1 MDNLTKIAECF
12 QIEGKVV
19 TSTPYGNGHIN
30 STFKVETDSNKK
42 YILQKINTSIF
53 KKPQELMENIENVTD
68 HLRKVCVAENGDP
81 EREVLTLIKTV
92 DGKLCI
98 TDDDGS
104 VWRMY
109 VFITDTFCLDVATS
123 AKDVYLTGLSFGRFT
138 GKMDS
143 FPADSLFETILNFH
157 NTPSRYNDFE
167 NAVKE
172 NKSGRACEVKD
183 EIEFVRERKEFCKLF
198 TSNIG
203 KDKLPLRVT
212 HNDTKLNNI
221 LFDAKSNEPITIIDL
236 DTVMPGL
243 SLYDYGDALR
253 TGAATAAEDEKDL
266 SLMHFDLEL
275 FRAFTKGYL
284 EGCGK
289 MLTELEIK
297 MLPYAAKMLTLE
309 CGIRFLAD
317 HIAGDVYFKI
327 HREGHNLDRCRT
339 QFKLVEEME
348 QKQQELENIVNEIA
362 AEVLG

>member
-1 MDNLTKIAECF
+1 MDNVKKISEYF
-12 QIEGKVV
+12 QIEGNILSVN
-19 TSTPYGNGHIN
+19 PHGNGHIN
-30 STFKVETDSNKK
+30 STYKIDTDKDKK
-42 YILQKINTSIF
+42 YIIQKINTAIF
-53 KKPQELMENIENVTD
+53 KKPNELMENIENVTT
-68 HLRKVCVAENGDP
+68 HLKNIILSQNGDVS
-81 EREVLTLIKTV
+81 REVLNVIKTV
-92 DGKLCI
+92 DGQLFY
-98 TDDDGS
+98 TDNDAT

-109 VFITDTFCLDVATS
+109 DFIPDTICLDVPTS
-123 AKDVYLTGLSFGRFT
+123 SKEVYLTGLSFGKFT
-138 GKMDS
+138 GQMDS
-143 FPADSLFETILNFH
+143 FPADKLFETIPNFH

-172 NKSGRACEVKD
+172 NKSGRADEAKK

-221 LFDAKSNEPITIIDL
+221 LFDAKSGKPITIIDL

-253 TGAATAAEDEKDL
+253 TGATTAAEDERDL

-289 MLTELEIK
+289 MLTDFEIK
-297 MLPYAAKMLTLE
+297 MLPYAAKMMTFE

-348 QKQQELENIVNEIA
+348 ANQAELERIVDEIA
-362 AEVLG
+362 AEILH